1 MFKKL
6 HERKEKQMKK
16 IITLLMSFIM
26 ICSNIMIASASDF
39 SSEHFNPVQKEMY
52 KKYQEL
58 LEQNFYSCQ
67 TNSSAYGNFYE
78 TIKNDKSILIEP
90 NETRNIEN
98 FKDILVVS
106 NGNSLKEVILEE
118 NNEVGCAIITVDIQ
132 NDAFIYYEW
141 EDEYAP
147 ILIIVNGTKYL
158 LEKELATVSLVSEN
172 NDKLVISKTY
182 YENELDNIDSTN
194 NSKLRATRPLRE
206 YPYSLSNDSKYSTDV
221 GPLKAT
227 NKDIFRVLDAIALT
241 TGGIALNGL
250 HPILGAISFVCAAAS
265 YAGNHWN
272 GTFYI
277 RYWRA
282 YELNTVYGLTRS
294 KERWFSESSCEDKY
308 HVKNYTSYF
317 NSTRPPY

>member
-1 MFKKL
+1 
-6 HERKEKQMKK
+6 MKK
-16 IITLLMSFIM
+16 IIALLMSFI
-26 ICSNIMIASASDF
+26 IVCSNIMVTSASNSNF
-39 SSEHFNPVQKEMY
+39 EQFNPVQKEAY

-58 LEQNFYSCQ
+58 LEQKFYSYKA
-67 TNSSAYGNFYE
+67 NSSTDNNFYE
-78 TIKNDKSILIEP
+78 TVKNDKSILIEP
-90 NETRNIEN
+90 DETRDIEN

-118 NNEVGCAIITVDIQ
+118 NNEVGCAIITGDNQ

-141 EDEYAP
+141 KNEWSP
-147 ILIIVNGTKYL
+147 ILIIVNGTKFL

-172 NDKLVISKTY
+172 NDKLVVSKTY

-194 NSKLRATRPLRE
+194 NTNLRATKPLRE
-206 YPYSLSNDSKYSTDV
+206 YPYSLSNDSKYSSDV

-227 NKDIFRVLDAIALT
+227 NKDIFKVLDAISLT
-241 TGGIALNGL
+241 TGGISLTGI
-250 HPILGAISFVCAAAS
+250 HPILGTISFVCAAAS
-265 YAGNHWN
+265 YAGNNWQ

-317 NSTRPPY
+317 NSTRPPL